1 MMKKILDWPER
12 FGPVS
17 GDQRPLEQINFKDS
31 LCLFFRTTQG
41 VPIRVEADVDR
52 VEVDEENNYAGI
64 YQLGATRH
72 YWDNRRNKHLEIVTI
87 DIEKY
92 GSSFPLDIMRY

>member
-17 GDQRPLEQINFKDS
+17 VNKTLEKINFQDS

-52 VEVDEENNYAGI
+52 VEVDDENNDPGI
-64 YQLGATRH
+64 YQMGTTRH
-72 YWDNRRNKHLEIVTI
+72 YWDNRRNRHLEIVTI
-87 DIEKY
+87 DIERY
-92 GSSFPLDIMRY
+92 EESFPFNAMRY